1 MEAGSV
7 WLADHLPAMRAMT
20 VQWLRAMGDEKRLRH
35 PERTLAS
42 YVFQEQEGIAR
53 ASKVAWAN
61 RGGHTVHNLQ
71 HYGIIIE
78 LSREVTKDTAA
89 TEMSAWCS
97 QALAFPLTV
106 TAPP

>member
-1 MEAGSV
+1 ME
-7 WLADHLPAMRAMT
+7 
-20 VQWLRAMGDEKRLRH
+20 H

-42 YVFQEQEGIAR
+42 YLYVFQEQEGIAR
-53 ASKVAWAN
+53 ATKRAWAN

-71 HYGIIIE
+71 HDGIIIE
-78 LSREVTKDTAA
+78 LNREVTKDTAA
-89 TEMSAWCS
+89 KEMSAWCS